1 MGDAKQVSYKLLNDK
16 CLSHHADRRKCHYGS
31 WMGVGLS
38 RLQHLGR
45 RIESADTM
53 AVMMNFRLVISIA
66 FAAGGF
72 VFAGLSQAQTMEQQG
87 VSPGRSDHRGHRP
100 AGRFTPQGRAG
111 SADNRRANQRLSPHR
126 AGQTPYDQQQ
136 TGRLYFISYG
146 VIAEYDQSQYIYLYD
161 RKGRPAGIA
170 QSIPPNT
177 VFHLGLPKNGVM
189 KSADLPLAP
198 GQVNGRITGLLDSE
212 PVPNERVSYDQLVRR
227 QREVVVGAL
236 RRPSP

>member
-1 MGDAKQVSYKLLNDK
+1 
-16 CLSHHADRRKCHYGS
+16 
-31 WMGVGLS
+31 
-38 RLQHLGR
+38 
-45 RIESADTM
+45 M

-87 VSPGRSDHRGHRP
+87 YRPVDQTIEDIDPLGVSLRKVEPGLLTIGER
-100 AGRFTPQGRAG
+100 T
-111 SADNRRANQRLSPHR
+111 NVYRRIVP
-126 AGQTPYDQQQ
+126 GQTPYDQQQ